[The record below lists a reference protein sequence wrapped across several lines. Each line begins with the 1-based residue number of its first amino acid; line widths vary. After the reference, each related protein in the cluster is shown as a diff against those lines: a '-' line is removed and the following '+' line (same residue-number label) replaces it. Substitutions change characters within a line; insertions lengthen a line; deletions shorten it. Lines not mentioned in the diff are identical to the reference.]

1 MCHTFTSVVLLV
13 LVGAL
18 SSCVTPDPVYHQ
30 NLGFIE
36 DKDYP
41 NSTVVGMWMIAGGH
55 SQFMENRTVKIEDR
69 FYLLLR
75 EDGTGLQQ
83 EFHKYDGKPTPSMT
97 ERRLT
102 WRSIGRNRWQFV
114 TQPKTVRLLSEPE
127 GMEVTLN
134 RNAPPRIVTFRYY
147 NGRLHP
153 SDVPN
158 TWVRTNEGEVK
169 RKLSEIRTLL
179 R

>member
-1 MCHTFTSVVLLV
+1 MYHSLNPIVLLV
-13 LVGAL
+13 LLSAL

-30 NLGFIE
+30 NIGSIG

-41 NSTVVGMWMIAGGH
+41 DSTVVGMWMIAGGH
-55 SQFMENRTVKIEDR
+55 SQFMENKTVKVEDR
-69 FYLLLR
+69 FYLLLQQG
-75 EDGTGLQQ
+75 GTGLQQ
-83 EFHKYDGKPTPSMT
+83 EFHKYEGKPTPSMT

-102 WRSIGRNRWQFV
+102 WKSIGRNRWQFV

-127 GMEVTLN
+127 GMKVTLN
-134 RNAPPRIVTFRYY
+134 RSAPPRIVSFRYH
-147 NGRLHP
+147 NGRLYP

-158 TWVRTNEGEVK
+158 TWVRANEGDVK
-169 RKLSEIRTLL
+169 RKLSEIRSLL